1 MGKKFRHTSSLFVS
15 SPKNFFHREEEEEE
29 SKKIERKIKKKQNVL
44 GPWWP

>member
-1 MGKKFRHTSSLFVS
+1 MGKKFGHTSSLFVS
-15 SPKNFFHREEEEEE
+15 SPKNFFHREEEEE